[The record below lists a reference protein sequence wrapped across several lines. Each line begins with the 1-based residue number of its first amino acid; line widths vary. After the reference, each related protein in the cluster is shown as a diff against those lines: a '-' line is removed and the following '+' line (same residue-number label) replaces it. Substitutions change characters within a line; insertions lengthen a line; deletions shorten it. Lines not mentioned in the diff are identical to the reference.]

1 MSYECDFKID
11 QINLRIAKIQIEIGE
26 IHKALREASE
36 FDISGLPEH
45 KIYAAR
51 NSAATIRCLADE
63 LENCIEKFPNEIY
76 SVEE

>member
-26 IHKALREASE
+26 IYKALKEALE
-36 FDISGLPEH
+36 FDIEGLPES
-45 KIYAAR
+45 KIYSAR

-63 LENCIEKFPNEIY
+63 LENCLEKIP
-76 SVEE
+76 VEDEE